1 MREQTRLF
9 SSLLAVLLLA
19 GGVTHVVAQQL
30 PPEVINWPDAIY
42 TNAVVVTLNEHALND
57 DPGTIAEAIAV
68 KGEYIQAIGTA
79 AQLAK
84 MRGPNT
90 QVIDLG
96 GKMLIPAFVESHTHP
111 FGHFERFLPQRELAL
126 PHVSMGVQVEA
137 TAEETYTKITN
148 LAKAS
153 GIKPGEW
160 VMIELRPNPA
170 KGTAVIWDIAEGW
183 IGTPDPQ
190 DQKFTREGLTKAL
203 PNNPANAGVRN
214 SGNSAGLV
222 VRHFTVTHEEVLHEA
237 DEGAEQYN
245 APAPGGQDEASLLPY
260 DNQYDTMTADLVA
273 HQRRALQGLTGSH
286 AYIIFN
292 DLGWA
297 ETQKRMPGLE
307 AIVTALRPDIRNSG
321 KRAILGTGEKNSW
334 NEAIMRVPY
343 PTPVYADAVKKGFEY
358 MAQSGIAAFGSRVDF
373 PYQLSAYH
381 YLLRRDGRLP
391 IRHAYTY
398 EFHRNELH
406 SPDFVEHVYPFM
418 GAHWQFG
425 PKSGNRWLWIQG
437 IGSEGAWD
445 TPEIACLGP
454 DLPGLPDV
462 ADLAK
467 SRERC
472 GFLLEGQRTPEIIG
486 MHNAL
491 MHGWRIAGLHGVG
504 SHGLRQFIGYLDEA
518 VAQGPVTEEMVREMR
533 ILMAHG
539 TMAGK
544 EPDVVAGLKRYN
556 IIVPMQ
562 IRRAL
567 STEPNI
573 IDTFYGPE
581 GYEFIAPM
589 KSLID
594 AGVRVAAETH
604 SGGPPDLLF
613 RHMPLFVT
621 RTVAGK
627 TSAPE
632 EAVDR
637 VVALKLFTYA
647 NAASML
653 AEDYFGSLEVGKFA
667 DFAVI
672 ENNYLEQPESEL
684 ENNKNLITVVGGMVV
699 YKDPAAPW
707 TAR

>member
-1 MREQTRLF
+1 MNKHTFILPTYIIALILVITGNL
-9 SSLLAVLLLA
+9 SV
-19 GGVTHVVAQQL
+19 HAQQL
-30 PPEVINWPDAIY
+30 PDEIINWPDTIY
-42 TNAVVVTLNEHALND
+42 TNAVVVTLDEHALND

-68 KGEYIQAIGTA
+68 NGEYIQAIGSA
-79 AQLAK
+79 AELAR

-90 QVIDLG
+90 EVIDLG
-96 GKMLIPAFVESHTHP
+96 GKMLIPGFIESHTHP
-111 FGHFERFLPQRELAL
+111 FGTFERYLPARELAL
-126 PHVSMGVQVEA
+126 PHVSLGVQVEA
-137 TAEETYTKITN
+137 TAEETYTKITRY
-148 LAKAS
+148 ATEA

-160 VMIELRPNPA
+160 VLIELRPNPEE
-170 KGTAVIWDIAEGW
+170 GTATIWDIAEGW
-183 IGTPDPQ
+183 IGTPDPA
-190 DQKFTREGLTKAL
+190 DQTFTREGLTAAL

-214 SGNSAGLV
+214 SGEPDGR
-222 VRHFTVTHEEVLHEA
+222 VRRKHTHENIEVLREA
-237 DEGAEQYN
+237 N
-245 APAPGGQDEASLLPY
+245 
-260 DNQYDTMTADLVA
+260 DTEIGYRETRDTLVADVVA

-286 AYIIFN
+286 AFIVFN
-292 DLGWA
+292 DMGWE
-297 ETQKRMPGLE
+297 ETNKMIPGLE
-307 AIVTALRPDIRNSG
+307 ATVTGLRPDIRNSG
-321 KRAILGTGEKNSW
+321 ARGILGTGEKRSW
-334 NEAIMRVPY
+334 NEQVLKKDY
-343 PTPVYADAVKKGFEY
+343 PTPVYAEAVKKGFEY
-358 MAQSGIAAFGSRVDF
+358 MAQSGITAFGSRVDF

-381 YLLRRDGRLP
+381 YLLRKDGRLP

-406 SPDFVEHVYPFM
+406 SPDFVENVYPFM
-418 GAHWQFG
+418 GAHWSNG
-425 PKSGNRWLWIQG
+425 PNSGNRWLWNHG

-454 DLPGLPDV
+454 ELPGLPDV

-467 SRERC
+467 KRERC
-472 GFLLEGQRTPEIIG
+472 RFLEDGQRTPEIYG

-491 MHGWRIAGLHGVG
+491 MKGWRIAGLHGVG
-504 SHGLRQFIGYLDEA
+504 SHGMRQFIGYLDEA

-539 TMAGK
+539 TMVGK

-556 IIVPMQ
+556 IIIPMQ

-567 STEPNI
+567 TSEPNV

-581 GYEFIAPM
+581 GYEFLAPM

-594 AGVRVAAETH
+594 ASVRVAAETH
-604 SGGPPDLLF
+604 SAGPPDLLF

-621 RTVAGK
+621 RTAAGR

-647 NAASML
+647 NASSML
-653 AEDYFGSLEVGKFA
+653 AEDYIGSLEVGKFA

-684 ENNKNLITVVGGMVV
+684 ENNKNLMTVVGGMVV
-699 YKDPAAPW
+699 YKDPNAPW
-707 TAR
+707 DALN